1 MDGFV
6 HVRLECSPPH
16 RAPQR
21 AHTRPAERGPAFVTK
36 QAMATNPRT
45 PDAVDAPPDD
55 GGVSFVGA
63 GPGHPDLITLRG
75 LDRLRLADTIVHDA
89 LVPDPILDLASPRAI
104 RIPVPRDATDG
115 DPGAATGRLLVELVS
130 EGRRVVRLK
139 GGDPGVFGRLAEET
153 APLRAAGIPVEIV
166 PGVTAALAAAAAADV
181 PLTSRAAASHLTI
194 VTGHEAEDKASPVD
208 LEALAALPG
217 TLAVYMGVARA
228 GRWAAALV
236 AAGRAPA
243 TPVTIVSRC
252 SWPDQQIATATLG
265 TLAQAFAEH
274 QWPSP
279 AIVIVGDVA
288 APRHSA
294 DTRALSGQRI
304 LLTRPAGQADGLA
317 AAVAALGGEPLHLPV
332 VRIAPPGDWA
342 ALDAAIGQAA
352 TFDWIVFAS
361 VNGVRSFAAR
371 LREKGGDARLLGTA
385 RLAAIGAATAT
396 ALGEA
401 GLACDLVP
409 ATANSEGMVAALL
422 PTLRAG
428 RVLLIRADRGRDVMR
443 RDLEQAGHEVVEV
456 VAYATCPVASLDF
469 EDEARLDAAP
479 VDWVTITSGAIAE
492 AAVSLFGERMRE
504 WRIASLS
511 PVTSRV
517 LAALGFPPDC
527 EALDSSAAGLVEA
540 MRRWHDTRPTD
551 HASSAEL
558 A

>member
-1 MDGFV
+1 MAPTP
-6 HVRLECSPPH
+6 RPP
-16 RAPQR
+16 A
-21 AHTRPAERGPAFVTK
+21 
-36 QAMATNPRT
+36 
-45 PDAVDAPPDD
+45 AVDPAPFD
-55 GGVSFVGA
+55 GRVSFVGA

-75 LDRLRLADTIVHDA
+75 LERLRSADTIVHDA
-89 LVPDPILDLASPRAI
+89 LVPAAILDLASPRAI

-115 DPGAATGRLLVELVS
+115 DPGAATGRLLIELVS

-153 APLRAAGIPVEIV
+153 EPLRAAGVPVEIV
-166 PGVTAALAAAAAADV
+166 PGVTAALAAAAAAYV

-194 VTGHEAEDKASPVD
+194 VTGHEADDKASPVD

-236 AAGRAPA
+236 AAGRDPA

-252 SWPDQQIATATLG
+252 SWPDQRIATATLG
-265 TLAQAFAEH
+265 TLAQAFAHH

-279 AIVIVGDVA
+279 AVVIVGDVT
-288 APRHSA
+288 APKPTA
-294 DTRALSGQRI
+294 VPLPLTGQRI
-304 LLTRPAGQADGLA
+304 LLTRPAGQADDLA
-317 AAVAALGGEPLHLPV
+317 AAVARLGGEPLHLPV
-332 VRIAPPGDWA
+332 VRIAPPGDWT
-342 ALDAAIGQAA
+342 ALDAAIGDAA

-361 VNGVRSFAAR
+361 ANGVRSFASR
-371 LREKGGDARLLGTA
+371 LRAAGRDARLLGTA
-385 RLAAIGAATAT
+385 RLAAIGGATAA
-396 ALGEA
+396 ALGDA

-409 ATANSEGMVAALL
+409 TTANSEGMVAALL

-428 RVLLIRADRGRDVMR
+428 RVLLVRADRGRDVMR

-456 VAYATCPVASLDF
+456 AAYATRPVEMLDG
-469 EDEARLDAAP
+469 DDQARLDAAP
-479 VDWVTITSGAIAE
+479 VHWVTITSGAIAE
-492 AAVSLFGERMRE
+492 GAVRLFGERMRR

-517 LAALGFPPDC
+517 LATLGFPPDC
-527 EALDSSAAGLVEA
+527 EAEDSSAAELVEA
-540 MRRWHDTRPTD
+540 IRRWHEDRRAD
-551 HASSAEL
+551 EASPAEL

>member
-1 MDGFV
+1 MFV
-6 HVRLECSPPH
+6 P
-16 RAPQR
+16 
-21 AHTRPAERGPAFVTK
+21 K
-36 QAMATNPRT
+36 QVMATSHRT
-45 PDAVDAPPDD
+45 PAPVDGVPDD
-55 GGVSFVGA
+55 GRVSFVGA
-63 GPGHPDLITLRG
+63 GPGHPELITLRG
-75 LDRLRLADTIVHDA
+75 LERLRSAETIVHDT
-89 LVPDPILDLASPRAI
+89 LVPAAILDLASSRAI
-104 RIPVPRDATDG
+104 RIPVPRDATNG
-115 DPGAATGRLLVELVS
+115 DPGEATGRLLVELS
-130 EGRRVVRLK
+130 LAGRRVVRLK

-181 PLTSRAAASHLTI
+181 PLTSRAAASNLTI
-194 VTGHEAEDKASPVD
+194 VTGHEADGKVSPVD

-236 AAGRAPA
+236 AAGRSIA

-279 AIVIVGDVA
+279 AVVIVGDVT
-288 APRHSA
+288 APRPSA
-294 DTRALSGQRI
+294 DTRALAGQRI
-304 LLTRPAGQADGLA
+304 LLTRPAGQADELS
-317 AAVAALGGEPLHLPV
+317 AAVATLGGEAVHLPV

-342 ALDAAIGQAA
+342 ALDDAIGEAA

-371 LREKGGDARLLGTA
+371 LRAAGRDARLLGTA
-385 RLAAIGAATAT
+385 RLAAIGAATAA

-409 ATANSEGMVAALL
+409 ATASSEGMVAALL

-443 RDLEQAGHEVVEV
+443 RELEQAGHEVVEV
-456 VAYATCPVASLDF
+456 AAYATRPVATLDGD
-469 EDEARLDAAP
+469 DEARLDAAP
-479 VDWVTITSGAIAE
+479 IDWVTITSGAIAE
-492 AAVSLFGERMRE
+492 GAVRLFGERMRG

-511 PVTSRV
+511 PVTSGV
-517 LAALGFPPDC
+517 LTALGFPPDC
-527 EALDSSAAGLVEA
+527 EALASSAAGLVEA
-540 MRRWHDTRPTD
+540 ILRWQEARRTD
-551 HASSAEL
+551 HASPAEL

>member
-1 MDGFV
+1 MFV
-6 HVRLECSPPH
+6 P
-16 RAPQR
+16 
-21 AHTRPAERGPAFVTK
+21 K
-36 QAMATNPRT
+36 QVMAISHRT
-45 PDAVDAPPDD
+45 PATVDVLPDESR
-55 GGVSFVGA
+55 VSFVGA
-63 GPGHPDLITLRG
+63 GPGHPELITLRG
-75 LDRLRLADTIVHDA
+75 LERLRSADTIVHDA
-89 LVPDPILDLASPRAI
+89 LVPASILDLASSRAI
-104 RIPVPRDATDG
+104 RIPVPRDATAG
-115 DPGAATGRLLVELVS
+115 DPGEATGRLLVELAS
-130 EGRRVVRLK
+130 AGRRVVRLK
-139 GGDPGVFGRLAEET
+139 GGDPGVFGRLTEET

-181 PLTSRAAASHLTI
+181 PLTSRAAASNLTI
-194 VTGHEAEDKASPVD
+194 VTGHEADDKVSPVD
-208 LEALAALPG
+208 LKALAAVPG

-236 AAGRAPA
+236 AAGRSST

-288 APRHSA
+288 APRSSA
-294 DTRALSGQRI
+294 DTRARAGQRI
-304 LLTRPAGQADGLA
+304 LLTRPAGQADELV
-317 AAVAALGGEPLHLPV
+317 AAVTTLGGEPLHLPV

-342 ALDAAIGQAA
+342 ALDDAIGAAA

-361 VNGVRSFAAR
+361 VNGVRSFSAR
-371 LREKGGDARLLGTA
+371 LRAKGRDARLLGTA
-385 RLAAIGAATAT
+385 RLAAIGAATAA

-409 ATANSEGMVAALL
+409 AKASSEGMVAALL

-443 RDLEQAGHEVVEV
+443 LELEQAGHEVVEV
-456 VAYATCPVASLDF
+456 AAYATLPVATLDGDA
-469 EDEARLDAAP
+469 EVRLDAAP
-479 VDWVTITSGAIAE
+479 IDWVTITSGAIAE
-492 AAVSLFGERMRE
+492 GAVRLFGERMRE

-511 PVTSRV
+511 PVTSGV
-517 LAALGFPPDC
+517 LTALGFPPDC
-527 EALDSSAAGLVEA
+527 EAVDSSAAGLVEA
-540 MRRWHDTRPTD
+540 ILRWQEARRPD
-551 HASSAEL
+551 HATPAEL